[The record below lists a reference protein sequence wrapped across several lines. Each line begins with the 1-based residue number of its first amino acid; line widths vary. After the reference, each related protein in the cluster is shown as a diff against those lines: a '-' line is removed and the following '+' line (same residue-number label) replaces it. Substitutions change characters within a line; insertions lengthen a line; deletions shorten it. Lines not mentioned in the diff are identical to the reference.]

1 MATLAQTVAGTK
13 LSVSI
18 AAPATEDLAGFTAL
32 TYTVVAEVT
41 DMGSLGKTFT
51 KVTHNPVADRKTY
64 KFKGS
69 YDNGALALKLA
80 KAISDAGQKILSD
93 ASNEDDN
100 LSFKFTMQDG
110 KTMFF
115 AGQVFSFVTNIGSV
129 DNILGADVSVEINSD
144 IYEGPA
150 VP

>member
-1 MATLAQTVAGTK
+1 MASLAQTVAGTI
-13 LSVSI
+13 LAVSI

-32 TYTVVAEVT
+32 TYTPVAEVT

-64 KFKGS
+64 KYKGS

-80 KAISDAGQKILSD
+80 KAISDAGQKILRD
-93 ASNEDDN
+93 ASDEDEN
-100 LSFKFTMQDG
+100 LSFKITLQDK

-115 AGQVFSFVTNIGSV
+115 YGQVFSFVTNIGSV

-144 IYEGPA
+144 IFEGPA